1 MSEPRAARIEDLDQL
16 VELLGVLFAQETEFA
31 PDAQKQ
37 RRALS
42 RILGD
47 ASIGRIYVVREG
59 EQVLGMCS
67 LLYTLST
74 AEGGR
79 AAWLEDFV
87 VRPERRGRGIGR
99 TLLAYAVAQAHAEG
113 ILRISLLTDA
123 ENERAQELYR
133 SVGFSHSPMRAMR
146 LRRPGTA

>member
-1 MSEPRAARIEDLDQL
+1 MSDPQAAREEDLDQL
-16 VELLGVLFAQETEFA
+16 VELLGMLFAQEAEFA

-47 ASIGRIYVVREG
+47 ASIGHIYVLHEG
-59 EQVLGMCS
+59 DRILGMCS
-67 LLYTLST
+67 LLYTIST
-74 AEGGR
+74 AEGGK

-113 ILRISLLTDA
+113 VLRISLLTDA
-123 ENERAQELYR
+123 ENERAQKLYR
-133 SVGFSHSPMRAMR
+133 SVGFSDSPMRPMR
-146 LRRPGTA
+146 LRRPGAA